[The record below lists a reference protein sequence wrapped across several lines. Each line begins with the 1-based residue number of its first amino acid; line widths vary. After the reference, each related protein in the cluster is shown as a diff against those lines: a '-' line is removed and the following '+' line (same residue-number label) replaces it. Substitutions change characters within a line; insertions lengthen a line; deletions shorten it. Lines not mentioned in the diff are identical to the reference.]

1 MNNTPTHL
9 CAAVQTSV
17 LPCLAV
23 RTDSGLIAAANIET
37 KNLLCCHNIEN
48 ISFSNFLSASIA
60 ELVVFTNAVEH
71 FGKYWTRD
79 LSIKTQDGTLLTTE
93 VHGQISKQNDEIFL
107 VMQILDITSFEKR
120 TENVEA
126 RNLHNK
132 GLMEWNRARNF
143 FREMESENRLILDAA
158 GEGIYGVNLEG
169 KTTFVNN
176 AAQDILGW
184 TAEDLLGQDIHS
196 MIHHHHL
203 DGELYPSREC
213 PIYHSFRNER
223 VTRVEDEVFWHK
235 DGKPIQVEYVSTPIY
250 DQQVLAGAVVLF
262 RDITER
268 RKNENMLRAAM
279 QEIDGLKTRLEQ
291 ENEYLQE
298 EIRHVRSHYD
308 LVGISPA
315 IMRTLA
321 QIELVAQTESNVLIS
336 GEGGTGKSLVASAIH
351 KASSRM
357 HRPMI
362 QINCSGI
369 SSAGFESELFGHVRG
384 AFSGALHDRTGKLE
398 IANGGTLF
406 IDEVSAIPLDL
417 QGKILK
423 TLQEKSLERLGENR
437 QHKINV
443 RIIAST
449 NTDLVKCIED
459 GTFREDLYFFLNV
472 FPMECL
478 PLRQRLDDIPAL
490 MQNFLKLTCERLNL
504 PMPTVTK
511 ANIRQMQEYHWPG
524 NVRELQN
531 IIERGVILSQ
541 GGKLVLE
548 LKKGKQNSTDLDT
561 SEILTEEQI
570 EDLQTKNLIAC
581 MKKTGGKVSGENG
594 AAQILGI
601 RPTTL
606 YSRIKKFG
614 ISPELWK

>member
-1 MNNTPTHL
+1 
-9 CAAVQTSV
+9 
-17 LPCLAV
+17 
-23 RTDSGLIAAANIET
+23 
-37 KNLLCCHNIEN
+37 
-48 ISFSNFLSASIA
+48 
-60 ELVVFTNAVEH
+60 
-71 FGKYWTRD
+71 
-79 LSIKTQDGTLLTTE
+79 
-93 VHGQISKQNDEIFL
+93 
-107 VMQILDITSFEKR
+107 
-120 TENVEA
+120 
-126 RNLHNK
+126 
-132 GLMEWNRARNF
+132 
-143 FREMESENRLILDAA
+143 
-158 GEGIYGVNLEG
+158 
-169 KTTFVNN
+169 
-176 AAQDILGW
+176 
-184 TAEDLLGQDIHS
+184 
-196 MIHHHHL
+196 
-203 DGELYPSREC
+203 
-213 PIYHSFRNER
+213 
-223 VTRVEDEVFWHK
+223 
-235 DGKPIQVEYVSTPIY
+235 
-250 DQQVLAGAVVLF
+250 
-262 RDITER
+262 
-268 RKNENMLRAAM
+268 
-279 QEIDGLKTRLEQ
+279 
-291 ENEYLQE
+291 
-298 EIRHVRSHYD
+298 
-308 LVGISPA
+308 
-315 IMRTLA
+315 
-321 QIELVAQTESNVLIS
+321 
-336 GEGGTGKSLVASAIH
+336 
-351 KASSRM
+351 
-357 HRPMI
+357 
-362 QINCSGI
+362 
-369 SSAGFESELFGHVRG
+369 
-384 AFSGALHDRTGKLE
+384 
-398 IANGGTLF
+398 LF